1 MPVIPT
7 STRTMSH
14 TTGEVN
20 ARLEKALSKARRVVD
35 DIDNKKGPTEDAVAY
50 FATLMVSGPR
60 KFFRPRH

>member
-1 MPVIPT
+1 
-7 STRTMSH
+7 MSH

-35 DIDNKKGPTEDAVAY
+35 YIDNKKGPTEDAVAY
-50 FATLMVSGPR
+50 FATLMVSGPC